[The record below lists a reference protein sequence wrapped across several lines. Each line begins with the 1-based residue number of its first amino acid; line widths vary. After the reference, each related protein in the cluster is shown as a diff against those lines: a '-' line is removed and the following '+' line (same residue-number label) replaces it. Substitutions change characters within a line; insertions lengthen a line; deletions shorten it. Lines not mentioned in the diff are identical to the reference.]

1 MWDHYG
7 MDFLADLEARGL
19 IQDSTDRDALRARI
33 TAGQVGVYY
42 GCDPSADSLQV
53 GNLVGL
59 LVLRRFADAG
69 HQAIALAGGATGM
82 IGDPGGRSKERNLLD
97 AETLARNTKRIADQL
112 ERISRVP
119 LVNNLGWTGSLTLL
133 DFLRDVGKH
142 ASVNQMIARE
152 SVKARL
158 ESEQGISFTEF
169 SYQLLQANDYL
180 HLCRNHGVE
189 IQIGGSDQW
198 GNLLAGVDLIRRA
211 DGKHVHAFT
220 WPLLL
225 RSDGK
230 KFGKSEDGAVWL
242 AADRTSPYQFFQYWM
257 NVADAD
263 IERFLLQLT
272 LLPVDECHAIAAA
285 HAEAPHQR
293 AGQRRLA
300 REITTIVHGPEATA
314 AAQEASA
321 ILFGGSPAGASTQAL
336 EFLATEVPTSPFA
349 AGLTL
354 AATLVLTPLASSLSD
369 ARRTIAQGAASV
381 NGEVVA
387 EDRPL
392 VEADLLYNRWLL
404 LRKGKRNYHL
414 LDAAT
419 S

>member
-1 MWDHYG
+1 
-7 MDFLADLEARGL
+7 
-19 IQDSTDRDALRARI
+19 
-33 TAGQVGVYY
+33 
-42 GCDPSADSLQV
+42 
-53 GNLVGL
+53 
-59 LVLRRFADAG
+59 
-69 HQAIALAGGATGM
+69 M

-112 ERISRVP
+112 ERVSRVP
-119 LVNNLGWTGSLTLL
+119 LVNNLGWTGQLTLL
-133 DFLRDVGKH
+133 DFLRDIGKH

-158 ESEQGISFTEF
+158 ESENGISFTEF

-180 HLCRNHGVE
+180 HLSRHHQVE

-198 GNLLAGVDLIRRA
+198 GNLLAGVDLIRKA

-230 KFGKSEDGAVWL
+230 KFSKSEGDTVWL

-257 NVADAD
+257 NVPDAD

-272 LLPVDECHAIAAA
+272 LLPVEECVAIAAA
-285 HAEAPHQR
+285 HAEAPHAR

-300 REITTIVHGPEATA
+300 REITTVVHGAEATA
-314 AAQEASA
+314 AAEEASA
-321 ILFGGSPAGASTQAL
+321 ILFGGSPAGASAQAL
-336 EFLATEVPTSPFA
+336 EFLATEVPTSPFT
-349 AGLTL
+349 AGVTL
-354 AATLVLTPLASSLSD
+354 AAVLAATPLASSLSD
-369 ARRTIAQGAASV
+369 ARRTISQGAASV
-381 NGEVVA
+381 NGEPVPQ
-387 EDRPL
+387 DRPL
-392 VEADLLYNRWLL
+392 TEADLLYNRWLL

>member
-1 MWDHYG
+1 MNP

-19 IQDSTDRDALRARI
+19 IQDSTDRDALRARLQ
-33 TAGQVGVYY
+33 AGPVGVYY
-42 GCDPSADSLQV
+42 GCDPSNDSLQI
-53 GNLVGL
+53 GNLIGL
-59 LVLRRFADAG
+59 LVLRKFADAG
-69 HQAIALAGGATGM
+69 HHAVALAGGATGM

-97 AETLARNTKRIADQL
+97 AETLDRNTKRIAGQL
-112 ERISRVP
+112 ERISRVE
-119 LVNNLGWTGSLTLL
+119 LVNNLGWTAEVTLL
-133 DFLRDVGKH
+133 DFLRDIGKH

-158 ESEQGISFTEF
+158 ESENGISFTEF

-180 HLCRNHGVE
+180 HLSRSRQVE

-242 AADRTSPYQFFQYWM
+242 AADKTSPYQFFQYWM

-263 IERFLLQLT
+263 VERFLLQLT
-272 LLPVDECHAIAAA
+272 LLPVEECHAVAAA
-285 HAEAPHQR
+285 HAEAPHKR

-300 REITTIVHGPEATA
+300 QEITTLVHGAEAATA
-314 AAQEASA
+314 AEEASA
-321 ILFGGSPAGASTQAL
+321 ILFGGSPAGASVQAL
-336 EFLATEVPTSPFA
+336 EFLATEVPTSPFTD
-349 AGLTL
+349 GVTL
-354 AATLVLTPLASSLSD
+354 AAALAATPLASSLSD
-369 ARRTIAQGAASV
+369 ARRTISQGAASV
-381 NGEVVA
+381 NGEVVPA
-387 EDRPL
+387 DRPL
-392 VEADLLYNRWLL
+392 TEADLLYNRWLL

>member
-1 MWDHYG
+1 

-19 IQDSTDRDALRARI
+19 VQDSTDRDALRARI
-33 TAGQVGVYY
+33 QAGPVGVYY

-53 GNLVGL
+53 GNLIGL

-69 HQAIALAGGATGM
+69 HNAIALAGGATGM

-97 AETLARNTKRIADQL
+97 AESLARNTERIAGQL
-112 ERISRVP
+112 ERISRVS
-119 LVNNLGWTGSLTLL
+119 LVNNLVWTGSLTLL
-133 DFLRDVGKH
+133 DFLRDIGKH

-158 ESEQGISFTEF
+158 ESENGISFTEF

-180 HLCRNHGVE
+180 HLCRHYGVE
-189 IQIGGSDQW
+189 LQIGGSDQW

-211 DGKHVHAFT
+211 DGRHVHALT

-225 RSDGK
+225 RSDGH
-230 KFGKSEDGAVWL
+230 KFGKSEEGAIWL

-272 LLPVDECHAIAAA
+272 LLPVEECRAIAAE
-285 HAEAPHQR
+285 HVGAPFKR
-293 AGQRRLA
+293 SGQRRLA
-300 REITTIVHGPEATA
+300 REVTTLVHGAEATA
-314 AAQEASA
+314 AAEEASA
-321 ILFGGSPAGASTQAL
+321 ILFGGSPAGASAQAL
-336 EFLATEVPTSPFA
+336 EFLATEVPTSPFT
-349 AGLTL
+349 AGVTL
-354 AATLVLTPLASSLSD
+354 AAALAATPLASSLSD
-369 ARRTIAQGAASV
+369 ARRTISQGAASV
-381 NGEVVA
+381 NGSVA
-387 EDRPL
+387 GEDRPL
-392 VEADLLYNRWLL
+392 TTGDLLYDRWLL

>member
-1 MWDHYG
+1 
-7 MDFLADLEARGL
+7 MDLLADLEARGL

-33 TAGQVGVYY
+33 QAGPVGVYY
-42 GCDPSADSLQV
+42 GCDPSADSLHV
-53 GNLVGL
+53 GNLIGL

-69 HQAIALAGGATGM
+69 HHPVALAGGATGM

-97 AETLARNTKRIADQL
+97 AATLAHNTARIAAQL
-112 ERISRVP
+112 DAISRVQ
-119 LVNNLGWTGSLTLL
+119 LVNNLDWTESVTLL
-133 DFLRDVGKH
+133 DFLRDIGKF

-158 ESEQGISFTEF
+158 ESENGISFTEF

-180 HLCRNHGVE
+180 HLSRKHDVE
-189 IQIGGSDQW
+189 LQIGGSDQW
-198 GNLLAGVDLIRRA
+198 GNLLAGVELIRKA

-220 WPLLL
+220 WPLIL

-230 KFGKSEDGAVWL
+230 KFGKSEEGAVWL
-242 AADRTSPYQFFQYWM
+242 AADKTSPYQFFQYWM

-272 LLPVDECHAIAAA
+272 LLPVDEAKAIAAA
-285 HAEAPHQR
+285 HAQSPHQR

-300 REITTIVHGPEATA
+300 RETTALVHGPEATA
-314 AAQEASA
+314 AAEEASA
-321 ILFGGSPAGASTQAL
+321 ILFGGSPAGASAQAL
-336 EFLATEVPTSPFA
+336 EFLASEVPTSPFTP
-349 AGLTL
+349 GVTL
-354 AATLVLTPLASSLSD
+354 AAALAATPLASSLSD
-369 ARRTIAQGAASV
+369 ARRTIDQGAASV
-381 NGEVVA
+381 NGEVVRA
-387 EDRPL
+387 DRPL
-392 VEADLLYNRWLL
+392 AESDLLYDRWIL

-414 LDAAT
+414 LAAA

>member
-1 MWDHYG
+1 
-7 MDFLADLEARGL
+7 MDLLADLEARGL
-19 IQDSTDRDALRARI
+19 VQDSTDRDALRARI
-33 TAGQVGVYY
+33 QAGPVGVYY
-42 GCDPSADSLQV
+42 GCDPSADSLHV
-53 GNLVGL
+53 GNLIGL

-69 HQAIALAGGATGM
+69 HNAIALAGGATGM

-97 AETLARNTKRIADQL
+97 AATLAANTRRIADQL
-112 ERISRVP
+112 DRISRVS
-119 LVNNLGWTGSLTLL
+119 LVNNLDWTESVSLL
-133 DFLRDVGKH
+133 DFLRDIGKH

-158 ESEQGISFTEF
+158 ESENGISFTEF

-180 HLCRNHGVE
+180 HLSRKHDVE

-211 DGKHVHAFT
+211 DARHVHAFT
-220 WPLLL
+220 WPLML

-230 KFGKSEDGAVWL
+230 KFGKSEEGAIWL
-242 AADRTSPYQFFQYWM
+242 AANRVSPYQFFQYWM

-272 LLPVDECHAIAAA
+272 LLPVEECKAIALA
-285 HAEAPHQR
+285 HAQAPHQR

-300 REITTIVHGPEATA
+300 REATTLVHGAEATA
-314 AAQEASA
+314 AAEEASA
-321 ILFGGSPAGASTQAL
+321 ILFGGSPAGASAQAL
-336 EFLATEVPTSPFA
+336 QFLATEVPTSPFT
-349 AGLTL
+349 AGVTL
-354 AATLVLTPLASSLSD
+354 AAVLAATPLASSLSD
-369 ARRTIAQGAASV
+369 ARRTIGQRAVSV
-381 NGEVVA
+381 NGEVVP

-392 VEADLLYNRWLL
+392 TEADLLYGRWLV

-414 LDAAT
+414 LDAAG
-419 S
+419 

>member
-1 MWDHYG
+1 
-7 MDFLADLEARGL
+7 MDLLADLEVRGL
-19 IQDSTDRDALRARI
+19 IQDSTDRDALRDRLA
-33 TAGQVGVYY
+33 AGPVGVYY
-42 GCDPSADSLQV
+42 GCDPSADSLQI

-59 LVLRRFADAG
+59 LVLRRLADAG
-69 HQAIALAGGATGM
+69 HNAVALAGGATGM
-82 IGDPGGRSKERNLLD
+82 IGDPGGRSRERNLLD
-97 AETLARNTKRIADQL
+97 AETLAENTKRIAQQL
-112 ERISRVP
+112 ERISRVA

-133 DFLRDVGKH
+133 DFLRDVGKF

-158 ESEQGISFTEF
+158 ESEHGISYTEF

-180 HLCRNHGVE
+180 HLFRNHGVE

-198 GNLLAGVDLIRRA
+198 GNLLAGVDLIRKA

-230 KFGKSEDGAVWL
+230 KFSKSEGEAVWL

-257 NVADAD
+257 NVPDAD

-272 LLPVDECHAIAAA
+272 LLPVEEARAVAAA
-285 HAEAPHQR
+285 HAQAPFKR
-293 AGQRRLA
+293 EGQRRLA
-300 REITTIVHGPEATA
+300 REVTMIVHGAAATTA
-314 AAQEASA
+314 AEEASA
-321 ILFGGSPAGASTQAL
+321 ILFGGSPTGASAQAL
-336 EFLATEVPTSPFA
+336 SFLATEVPTSPFVPGDNLA
-349 AGLTL
+349 TAL
-354 AATLVLTPLASSLSD
+354 AATPLASSLSD
-369 ARRTIAQGAASV
+369 ARRTISQGAASV
-381 NGEVVA
+381 NGEVVR

-392 VEADLLYNRWLL
+392 SADELLHDRWLL

-414 LDAAT
+414 LDAA
-419 S
+419 SR